1 MKRTTLAGILALA
14 LAAQSAASA
23 VLLDETIS
31 ATSPVVEPDWK
42 RVLAARVKEAGRLG
56 LFEQKRREALE
67 TMRERADHF
76 TGRDLPRATRFSSRS
91 LELLTAGQREQL
103 SAGARLA
110 LAALK
115 RTYIFADT
123 RRQAECLCAR
133 QALEALAPARI
144 VVMAGPLKSPPH
156 LSGVRLYADQNA
168 VLTRRFSIAALPAI
182 VSVEGTRATVFEVP
196 ADGEGCGRGLAL
208 LAGHLNRKNT
218 TETQP

>member
-31 ATSPVVEPDWK
+31 ATSPVIEPDWK
-42 RVLAARVKEAGRLG
+42 RVLAARVEEAGRLG

-103 SAGARLA
+103 SGAARLA
-110 LAALK
+110 IGTLR
-115 RTYIFADT
+115 RTYILADT
-123 RRQAECLCAR
+123 RREDECLCAR

-144 VVMAGPLKSPPH
+144 VVMAGPLRNPPH
-156 LSGVRLYADQNA
+156 LSDVRLYADQNA
-168 VLTRRFSIAALPAI
+168 VLARRFSIAALPSI
-182 VSVEGTRATVFEVP
+182 VSIEGTRATVFEIP
-196 ADGEGCGRGLAL
+196 AGRQGCREALAL
-208 LAGHLNRKNT
+208 LAGHLTAKNT